1 MVLEELR
8 RRSRRS
14 GQNEIPLGAAA
25 MMLGCEEDDVVEK
38 ILKLMEDVRDSWDW
52 VMSSG
57 GGCLA
62 VDHRFAR
69 RDAARVR
76 RLMKQ
81 REYKWVCQLPPDRM
95 FNLTDA
101 SKVLKS
107 SRRRAREWLHRCV
120 SMGYLQ
126 PIVLIPLGGTR
137 PDNRWQ
143 RKF

>member
-1 MVLEELR
+1 
-8 RRSRRS
+8 
-14 GQNEIPLGAAA
+14 

-38 ILKLMEDVRDSWDW
+38 ILKLMEDATDSWNW

-62 VDHRFAR
+62 VDHRFTR
-69 RDAARVR
+69 RDAARVK

-107 SRRRAREWLHRCV
+107 SPRRVREWLRRCV

-126 PIVLIPLGGTR
+126 PIILMPIGGTR